1 MQKTAVCTTRQVW
14 DRAADMYQAGLFQS
28 YDWGILMEELP
39 GTSFHP
45 VRLTTDGGQVIYLPL
60 FEQKGVLSG
69 NMIGYG
75 GVISDRPISFE
86 WLQSEIEAIF
96 GRNISRMLLPYGQ
109 TSFTEE
115 IGEGWTEKATRILTL
130 PDTFDELWTGI
141 SGKARTAVRYAEKE
155 NIVTRLIGRQELE
168 SFYDLYKEHTAAI
181 GAAYVL
187 SQGFFQKLLDTFGDR
202 MFWVGAYQDET
213 LISSS
218 IFLYDRSHFYYWQN
232 VNSLAGKKAQ
242 ASYLLMRDALQFAIS
257 RKLQWADFGYSHS
270 KEIARPKRYWGA
282 EEKQC
287 RLFTKPE

>member
-1 MQKTAVCTTRQVW
+1 MQKTAVCTSRQAW

-109 TSFTEE
+109 TSLQKKSGKGGRKRRHGFLRFRTRLTNF
-115 IGEGWTEKATRILTL
+115 GRAFPEKPGRQSDTLKKRILS
-130 PDTFDELWTGI
+130 PG
-141 SGKARTAVRYAEKE
+141 
-155 NIVTRLIGRQELE
+155 
-168 SFYDLYKEHTAAI
+168 
-181 GAAYVL
+181 
-187 SQGFFQKLLDTFGDR
+187 
-202 MFWVGAYQDET
+202 
-213 LISSS
+213 
-218 IFLYDRSHFYYWQN
+218 
-232 VNSLAGKKAQ
+232 
-242 ASYLLMRDALQFAIS
+242 
-257 RKLQWADFGYSHS
+257 
-270 KEIARPKRYWGA
+270 
-282 EEKQC
+282 
-287 RLFTKPE
+287 